1 MFSNNASVK
10 IALSK
15 FLLDSY
21 HLVLHLIFSDANNDY
36 TVLENTIQEIMES
49 DLECSVRA
57 LLLAFVVLQLLVLLK
72 QCFLS
77 YI

>member
-1 MFSNNASVK
+1 MLTMTTRSWKV
-10 IALSK
+10 
-15 FLLDSY
+15 
-21 HLVLHLIFSDANNDY
+21 V
-36 TVLENTIQEIMES
+36 ENTIQEIMES